1 MKLVRDTQKR
11 AERGYSL
18 LMVLFMTG
26 ISIAIY
32 AGLASWTSSS
42 SVVNDRNNTYNSS
55 VEAAEAASETVL
67 SYMTRDF
74 LNQTYDPGNVAYYR
88 DLIPTNSWAA
98 AYQFTDGAGATNRS
112 YVTSS
117 GLTVTNLNSQF
128 AGLYGMVYNCSV
140 RSEARPLGTPY
151 NMNAAV
157 QQDVQLAAIPVFQ
170 FAIFYAMD
178 LEINPGPVMKITGK
192 VHSNANLYTA
202 PQTGLEYV
210 DAVTAVGEI
219 YLHRAPGDPTGG
231 PRVDPVFDAEHIPHV
246 SSLTLPVSTNN
257 SPAAVHAILEIPPF
271 GENPLSLMGSQRLYN
286 KADLVV
292 FTTSSNVI
300 VRAGNWDGFAAVL
313 PDVPATTNMPA
324 HYSFITTNLSF
335 TDQREG
341 KATFTTDLN
350 VGALNAWMTNAG
362 AALNALAQFQL
373 SHRLNSIYLTD
384 LRVGAGKFA
393 VVRVSNGQQL
403 PPDGLTVASPQP
415 LYVWGHFN
423 APNTTPGY
431 TNTISTKPAALMG
444 DAISVL
450 SGSWSDARSTS
461 SLSQRATVNTTVNAA
476 FLSGI
481 VESTTANGGHY
492 SGGVENF
499 PRFLEDWS
507 GKTFTY
513 NGSMV
518 VMFPSQYAI
527 SYWIGPGTYYNAPN
541 RQWAFDRNFLDYR
554 KLPPCTPLVR
564 KLVRG
569 NWNVVAAN

>member
-1 MKLVRDTQKR
+1 MKTVPKKSS
-11 AERGYSL
+11 ERGYSL

-42 SVVNDRNNTYNSS
+42 MVVNDRNNTYNSA
-55 VEAAEAASETVL
+55 VAAAEGASENVL
-67 SYMTRDF
+67 GCLTRDF
-74 LNQTYDPGNVAYYR
+74 LCQTYDPANLAYYQTV
-88 DLIPTNSWAA
+88 LPTNAWAG
-98 AYQFTDGAGATNRS
+98 AYQFSDGNGGTNKN

-117 GLTVTNLNSQF
+117 SITVMTNLSSQF
-128 AGLYGMVYNCSV
+128 AGLYGMAYDCVV

-151 NMNAAV
+151 NMKAAV
-157 QQDVQLAAIPVFQ
+157 EQDVQLAAIPVFQ

-178 LEINPGPVMKITGK
+178 LEINPGPVMKVTGK

-210 DAVTAVGEI
+210 DSVSAVGEI
-219 YLHRAPGDPTGG
+219 YNHRAPGDNTGG
-231 PRVDPVFDAEHIPHV
+231 PLVAPVYDAEHVPHV
-246 SSLTLPVSTNN
+246 SSLTLPIGTNN
-257 SPAAVHAILEIPPF
+257 SPDAVRAILQVPPF
-271 GENPLSLMGSQRLYN
+271 GENPSSLIGAQRLYN
-286 KADLVV
+286 ETTLVIV
-292 FTTSSNVI
+292 TTPTNVI
-300 VRAGNWDGFAAVL
+300 VRAGQWDGFALVL
-313 PDVPATTNMPA
+313 PDVPATTNIPA

-341 KATFTTDLN
+341 KPTLTTELN

-362 AALNALAQFQL
+362 AALNAMAQFQL
-373 SHRLNSIYLTD
+373 GHRINSVYVTD
-384 LRVGAGKFA
+384 LRAASGKLA

-403 PPDGLTVASPQP
+403 PPDGLTVATAQP

-431 TNTISTKPAALMG
+431 TNTTSTKPAALMG
-444 DAISVL
+444 DAITVL
-450 SGSWSDARSTS
+450 SVNWTDAKSTASLGQRSAAS
-461 SLSQRATVNTTVNAA
+461 TTVNAA

-481 VESTTANGGHY
+481 VPTTTAYGGHY

-518 VMFPSQYAI
+518 VMFPSQFAA
-527 SYWIGPGTYYNAPN
+527 SYWIAPGTYYNPPN
-541 RQWAFDRNFLDYR
+541 RQWAFDHNFLDYR

-564 KLVRG
+564 KLIRAQ
-569 NWNVVAAN
+569 WNVVAAN